1 MYDVILLTA
10 EVKLLYLTFPADSK
24 RRPNPSQLRLSSD
37 SIHIMAHVK
46 QSSFLTAHLYS
57 TNDSSMR
64 EATQHPFLVKAGNGT
79 LSASTLSKW
88 LVQDKYY
95 QLAYV
100 NFIGGLIAKLPLASC
115 VFPNSGQDKLTWKTL
130 DMLIIALTNIRQ
142 EIEFYDKTVDKYNL
156 PIEEA
161 PPNDATSQY
170 IKLFE
175 DASAKG
181 TPIIHGLV
189 VLWATE
195 QV

>member
-1 MYDVILLTA
+1 
-10 EVKLLYLTFPADSK
+10 
-24 RRPNPSQLRLSSD
+24 
-37 SIHIMAHVK
+37 MAHGK
-46 QSSFLTAHLYS
+46 QSGSLTAHLYS
-57 TNDSSMR
+57 ASDSSVR
-64 EATQHPFLVKAGNGT
+64 DATQHPFLEQAGNGT

-100 NFIGGLIAKLPLASC
+100 NFIGGLIAKLPLTSC
-115 VFPNSGQDKLTWKTL
+115 TFPNSDQDKLTWKTL
-130 DMLIIALTNIRQ
+130 DMLITALTNIRQ
-142 EIEFYDKTVDKYNL
+142 EIEFYDKTVDKYSL

-175 DASAKG
+175 DASAQD